1 MAILWRL
8 AFPLM
13 FILAPR
19 VIPRLVRTVYLV
31 WKLYFDHRVPLL
43 LKLLPPATIIYFLTP
58 FARVPVVGLA
68 GYLVVLAFAIF
79 LFLNLSPREVV
90 ERYAPWR
97 ARTGSTSQTEQ
108 DRSRV
113 VEGSFRLKDDE
124 PTE

>member
-79 LFLNLSPREVV
+79 LFLKVHSYL
-90 ERYAPWR
+90 
-97 ARTGSTSQTEQ
+97 
-108 DRSRV
+108 
-113 VEGSFRLKDDE
+113 
-124 PTE
+124 